1 MDISHTSAPVLYPP
15 IPALR
20 SSNELPPSYLELEHI
35 YLGTFGR
42 GARTVAVTGVQGGDG
57 ASLLAHAL
65 ASRATNAGL
74 RALYLDLNLFRP
86 AFPGLQLAWRPDDH
100 SVHQALL
107 PRDHAAPFEVAP
119 APTGSSNLL
128 FREPA
133 ILKRLLAEK
142 LSEYDAIVID
152 TSAICSV
159 NAGNVPPEILAAAC
173 DSCVLVMLAG
183 GTKQAPAQ
191 LAVDRLTAA
200 GAKIAGIVLNDRD
213 NPTLANEMCREVNR
227 LKRFFPKL
235 SDRLCQWIRRQDL
248 LRQPG

>member
-1 MDISHTSAPVLYPP
+1 MT
-15 IPALR
+15 R
-20 SSNELPPSYLELEHI
+20 SRFANELPPSYLELEHV

-65 ASRATNAGL
+65 AARATSAGL

-86 AFPGLQLAWRPDDH
+86 SFPSLQIAWRPDDQ

-107 PRDHAAPFEVAP
+107 PRDHSAPFEVAP
-119 APTGSSNLL
+119 APVGASNLL

-133 ILKRLLAEK
+133 VLKRLLEEK
-142 LSEYDAIVID
+142 LVDYDAIVID

-183 GTKQAPAQ
+183 VTKQAPAR

-200 GAKIAGIVLNDRD
+200 GAKIAGVVLNDRD
-213 NPTLANEMCREVNR
+213 NPTLADEMCREVNR
-227 LKRFFPKL
+227 LKRWLPNLTEKMC
-235 SDRLCQWIRRQDL
+235 RWIRRKDL

>member
-1 MDISHTSAPVLYPP
+1 MTTSIRPAP
-15 IPALR
+15 AR

-42 GARTVAVTGVQGGDG
+42 GARTVAVTGVQVGDG

-86 AFPGLQLAWRPDDH
+86 TFPGQQLAWRPDDH

-107 PRDHAAPFEVAP
+107 PRDQAAPFEVAP
-119 APTGSSNLL
+119 APTGGANLL
-128 FREPA
+128 FREPTM
-133 ILKRLLAEK
+133 LKRLLEERLA
-142 LSEYDAIVID
+142 EYDAIVID

-183 GTKQAPAQ
+183 STKQASAR
-191 LAVDRLTAA
+191 LAVDRLAAA
-200 GAKIAGIVLNDRD
+200 GAKLAGVVLNDRD

-227 LKRFFPKL
+227 LKRFLPKAAE
-235 SDRLCQWIRRQDL
+235 RLCRWIRRHDL

>member
-1 MDISHTSAPVLYPP
+1 MTSAR
-15 IPALR
+15 A
-20 SSNELPPSYLELEHI
+20 SNELPPSYLELEHI

-74 RALYLDLNLFRP
+74 RALYLDMNLFRP
-86 AFPGLQLAWRPDDH
+86 SFPNQQIAWRPDDH

-107 PRDHAAPFEVAP
+107 PRDHSAPFEVAP
-119 APTGSSNLL
+119 APLGTSNLL
-128 FREPA
+128 FREPMM
-133 ILKRLLAEK
+133 LKRLLQERLA
-142 LSEYDAIVID
+142 EYDAIVID

-159 NAGNVPPEILAAAC
+159 NSGNVPPEILAAAC

-183 GTKQAPAQ
+183 VTKQAPAR

-200 GAKIAGIVLNDRD
+200 GAKIAGVVLNDRD
-213 NPTLANEMCREVNR
+213 NPTLADEMCREINR
-227 LKRFFPKL
+227 MKRWMPKL
-235 SDRLCQWIRRQDL
+235 ADRLCRWVRRKDL